1 MCVEVKRIKEEY
13 QYDFSS
19 LLINEKTG
27 IEAKNKI
34 NTRLEEMAETLLNNI
49 LDNKNYKIEAIKDN
63 AVAIPIIGI
72 SNHFGFLNYDTD
84 FDSFADGKYKNA
96 SGLIIISNEMN
107 EILGSDKV
115 LLLSDKETLEHSRF
129 TIAHELGHYLFD
141 FNEKKDYQFINFYRT
156 EDTFKNSKEIRASRF
171 AAALLM
177 PQGKFIE
184 EYNKVKESVYYD
196 RVNILAKI
204 FIVSPTAIDLRI
216 KELKELNLI

>member
-129 TIAHELGHYLFD
+129 TIAHELGHYFDYKYHFSKDKEFIEIKKQNKNLFD
-141 FNEKKDYQFINFYRT
+141 SKSNSEYFAECFKEYISHHDEKISMFLSYMK
-156 EDTFKNSKEIRASRF
+156 
-171 AAALLM
+171 
-177 PQGKFIE
+177 
-184 EYNKVKESVYYD
+184 KVDHK
-196 RVNILAKI
+196 ILK
-204 FIVSPTAIDLRI
+204 
-216 KELKELNLI
+216 KK